1 MSFITAD
8 SGSDQSNFVQS
19 MDNSRVYMRKAR
31 LSKLNLIKNA
41 LTKKMVKSGNIPF
54 LKCLIKAHS

>member
-41 LTKKMVKSGNIPF
+41 LTKKKMVKSETT
-54 LKCLIKAHS
+54 A